1 MNHGVG
7 GVNQPVIIV
16 GTESEPRGCQV
27 SAKNSYSCLHIF
39 IKERKVEVKL
49 QRLPQTQLG
58 LAQVTRPHQKVQGSA
73 VILQQIGGH
82 MGSDV
87 AGRPGQEYRHVAPLV
102 PVFAVSPFAGARLK
116 LRGER
121 ASSGRPAN
129 GVYVQRLSAGICT
142 LIQYSHQSSE

>member
-27 SAKNSYSCLHIF
+27 SAKHSYSGLHVF
-39 IKERKVEVKL
+39 IKEGKVEVKL
-49 QRLPQTQLG
+49 QRLPQPQLG
-58 LAQVTRPHQKVQGSA
+58 FAQVTRPHQKVQGSA

-102 PVFAVSPFAGARLK
+102 PVFAVSPFAGVSLK

-121 ASSGRPAN
+121 ASSGRPSIS
-129 GVYVQRLSAGICT
+129 GYVHRRSAGI
-142 LIQYSHQSSE
+142 